1 MTDPELENTENGREK
16 RWTAISIAESLL
28 RTGVIVD
35 LDAEEEPGRATSSHL
50 LNVCVIESAVNH
62 FLQTHLLWNHHCLW
76 GSMVKDLRVKGKVI
90 LELMSQ
96 LSKHVCLSS
105 YIVMP

>member
-35 LDAEEEPGRATSSHL
+35 LDAEEEPGRATSSL
-50 LNVCVIESAVNH
+50 
-62 FLQTHLLWNHHCLW
+62 
-76 GSMVKDLRVKGKVI
+76 
-90 LELMSQ
+90 
-96 LSKHVCLSS
+96 
-105 YIVMP
+105 